1 MIVTLNLIA
10 VEESTYIILAA
21 FKDEDNQPGTPNW
34 LKWYLTDED
43 ATVINSREDVV
54 ITPDTTV
61 AIVLT
66 GPDLSIQAAETGIAY
81 NRIVTLKGEYDSIT
95 YGNDLAIKAAVK
107 FPLENLVAES

>member
-1 MIVTLNLIA
+1 MIVTLELYA

-21 FKDEDNQPGTPNW
+21 FQDEDNQPRTPNW
-34 LKWYLTDED
+34 LKWNLTDED
-43 ATVINSREDVV
+43 ENYINSRQDVV

-66 GPDLSIQAAETGIAY
+66 GPDLIIQTGETGIAY
-81 NRIVTLKGEYDSIT
+81 YRIVTMKGEYDSVT
-95 YGNDLAIKAAVK
+95 YGNDLAIKSAIR